1 VPLVVLTG
9 PLTGCGRLILKH
21 ERNGVGGRHRDGINR
36 FGWVCLGRRFATA
49 GQRGISERE
58 MTSDFDA
65 LVIILVEG
73 AGTRISS
80 AAAEIFAVV
89 GHDPMPTVKR

>member
-1 VPLVVLTG
+1 
-9 PLTGCGRLILKH
+9 
-21 ERNGVGGRHRDGINR
+21 
-36 FGWVCLGRRFATA
+36 
-49 GQRGISERE
+49 
-58 MTSDFDA
+58 
-65 LVIILVEG
+65 VEG